1 VDSGSNIFHCT
12 INFSLGGSYW
22 IIPVPIH
29 IYDFQNNP
37 NFGGFLIEYKQG
49 EEVISE
55 SVIRFRN
62 VTKRACRLDTKD
74 PIFRNYE
81 EFFTDRIYD
90 IMTDSIFRK
99 KVAIDV
105 GANVGLFTE
114 YCLDVG
120 FEKII
125 SIEPNPLAAN
135 EFRKMHSKN
144 PNVIFSEIALT
155 GDGEDVNLSVNPE
168 NTLVSSIAKTI
179 SENTVLVKSKTLNS
193 LMSDHDSVDLLKIDI
208 EGAEYDLLDKTNI
221 ESLAKA
227 NNIILEFHDNKGG
240 RVNSL
245 IEKLVSADFVVKL
258 YDELIQKEV
267 DNNAD
272 HGVIFAKR
280 KG

>member
-1 VDSGSNIFHCT
+1 MPD
-12 INFSLGGSYW
+12 
-22 IIPVPIH
+22 
-29 IYDFQNNP
+29 
-37 NFGGFLIEYKQG
+37 
-49 EEVISE
+49 
-55 SVIRFRN
+55 
-62 VTKRACRLDTKD
+62 
-74 PIFRNYE
+74 
-81 EFFTDRIYD
+81 
-90 IMTDSIFRK
+90 
-99 KVAIDV
+99 IDV

-280 KG
+280 KN